1 MRSWYRNIP
10 IGLIIAI
17 GIGIYGY
24 VQVSESKEDSTTRS
38 EDGKIVEAGKVGVE
52 VLKIGD
58 CVQIPNEFK
67 TGDPNRTNEISS
79 FKAVSCTDL
88 HDAEM
93 FSMKILAFTP
103 YPGEDA
109 LNGELSDFCVDDF
122 TSYTGLQYDSS
133 SPYKILSLIP
143 LEEGWSNGDRKVSCL
158 AALISGE
165 KLSESIRE

>member
-10 IGLIIAI
+10 IGLIITI

-24 VQVSESKEDSTTRS
+24 LQVSDSKKDSTTRS
-38 EDGKIVEAGKVGVE
+38 EDAEVIEAGEVGVE
-52 VLKIGD
+52 VLKISD
-58 CVQIPNEFK
+58 CVKFPNDMK
-67 TGDPNRTNEISS
+67 IGDPNKTYEFSS
-79 FKAVSCTDL
+79 FKAVPCTDL

-109 LNGELSDFCVDDF
+109 LYGELSDFCVDDF

-133 SPYKILSLIP
+133 SPYKILPLVP